1 MMAGAR
7 GMPSV
12 SSPRTIF
19 LIVLFAQY
27 LRQVAIVLPGYRR
40 GHGFVLLRI
49 QIFKMF
55 PVGIG

>member
-1 MMAGAR
+1 MSGAR
-7 GMPSV
+7 GIPSL
-12 SSPRTIF
+12 SPPRTIF

-27 LRQVAIVLPGYRR
+27 LRQVAICLPDYRR

-55 PVGIG
+55 PVGTG